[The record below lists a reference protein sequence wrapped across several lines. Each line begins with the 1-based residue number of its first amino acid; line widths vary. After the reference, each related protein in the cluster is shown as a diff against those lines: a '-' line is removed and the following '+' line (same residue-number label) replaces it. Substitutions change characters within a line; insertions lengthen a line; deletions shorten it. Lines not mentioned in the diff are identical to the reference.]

1 MPSLFL
7 HVGSNSYS
15 YRYVH
20 CVAVI
25 AKNSSNYE
33 VVETYLCFTT
43 AAETFASTKRF
54 VGSSITSSVKLS
66 FKN

>member
-1 MPSLFL
+1 MSSLLL

-33 VVETYLCFTT
+33 VVEPYLCFSQY
-43 AAETFASTKRF
+43 FSWNF
-54 VGSSITSSVKLS
+54 CQY
-66 FKN
+66 KNICG

>member
-1 MPSLFL
+1 MPSLFF
-7 HVGSNSYS
+7 HVGTNSYS

-33 VVETYLCFTT
+33 VV
-43 AAETFASTKRF
+43 
-54 VGSSITSSVKLS
+54 
-66 FKN
+66 